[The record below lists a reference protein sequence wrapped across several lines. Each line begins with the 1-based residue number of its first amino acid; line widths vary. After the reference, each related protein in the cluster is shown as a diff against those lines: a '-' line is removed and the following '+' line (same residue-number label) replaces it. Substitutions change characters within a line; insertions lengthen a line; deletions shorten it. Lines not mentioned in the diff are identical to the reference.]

1 MEAPCVLGKQGPS
14 GAVAEGATPHEPA
27 GVPWKMIQLSEGQG
41 GAETARSCGQG
52 AGKWGLDSKVHGQV
66 PR

>member
-1 MEAPCVLGKQGPS
+1 MSWGSKDPAGRRWRG
-14 GAVAEGATPHEPA
+14 EGTPHEPT

-41 GAETARSCGQG
+41 GAEIAWSCGEG
-52 AGKWGLDSKVHGQV
+52 AGKWGLDSKIHRQV